1 MMFQKTRLAGMALV
15 AAVSLSAVAM
25 STDAIAQDK
34 IQDRTQDRDRVQD
47 QIYGSQLMT
56 VRERNEYRVKMRS
69 MHTAE
74 EREAYRLEHHKQ
86 MQERA
91 REKGISLPDEPPA
104 QRGGMGAGP
113 GGGMGSGPGGGM
125 GGGPGGG
132 GAGGAGGKN

>member
-1 MMFQKTRLAGMALV
+1 MKFQKTQLASMALI

-25 STDAIAQDK
+25 SSNAIAEDK
-34 IQDRTQDRDRVQD
+34 MQDRTQDKDRVQD

-56 VRERNEYRVKMRS
+56 AKERNEHRAKMRS

-74 EREAYRLEHHKQ
+74 EREAYQLEHHKQ

-91 REKGISLPDEPPA
+91 REKGITLPDEPPA

-113 GGGMGSGPGGGM
+113 SGGM
-125 GGGPGGG
+125 GGG
-132 GAGGAGGKN
+132 AGGKK

>member
-1 MMFQKTRLAGMALV
+1 MMCQKTHLAGMALV
-15 AAVSLSAVAM
+15 AAVSLSAVVM
-25 STDAIAQDK
+25 STDVIAQDK
-34 IQDRTQDRDRVQD
+34 IQDRAQDRVQD

-56 VRERNEYRVKMRS
+56 MRERNEYQAKMRS
-69 MHTAE
+69 MKTEE

-91 REKGISLPDEPPA
+91 REKGITLPDAPPA

-113 GGGMGSGPGGGM
+113 GGGMGGGM

-132 GAGGAGGKN
+132 MGGGGAGGKK

>member
-1 MMFQKTRLAGMALV
+1 MMFQKNRLAGMALV

-25 STDAIAQDK
+25 SAAAIAQDK
-34 IQDRTQDRDRVQD
+34 IQDRTQNRDRVQD

-56 VRERNEYRVKMRS
+56 AKERNEYRAKMRS

-91 REKGISLPDEPPA
+91 REKGITLPDAPPA

-113 GGGMGSGPGGGM
+113 GGGMGGGMGSGPGGGM
-125 GGGPGGG
+125 GGG
-132 GAGGAGGKN
+132 AGGKK